1 MKKMAIVFAIP
12 FLLTACLQL
21 TPTVSTEFSELE
33 ARAVLEREIRLMC
46 NNKKSKIPAI
56 LVQIDAST
64 AEATIDHWIFDLEGT
79 QALVFPSGIATGD
92 YVREI
97 NSGICR

>member
-1 MKKMAIVFAIP
+1 MAIAFAFP

-33 ARAVLEREIRLMC
+33 ARAVFEREIRLMC
-46 NNKKSKIPAI
+46 DHKKSKIPAI
-56 LVQIDAST
+56 LVQIDASI
-64 AEATIDHWIFDLEGT
+64 AEPTVDHWVFDVEGT

-97 NSGICR
+97 KSGICR